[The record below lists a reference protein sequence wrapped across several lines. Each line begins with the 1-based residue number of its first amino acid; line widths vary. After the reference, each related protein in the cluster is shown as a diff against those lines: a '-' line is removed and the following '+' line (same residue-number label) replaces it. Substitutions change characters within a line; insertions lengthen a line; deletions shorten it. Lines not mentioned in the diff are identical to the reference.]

1 MAGRY
6 ANQKDTGEACAYA
19 DGEKN
24 KHSEAKRR
32 LCSMWLIKK
41 NSSLLLLRLLLFSAQ
56 HSIIISVFP
65 CSLSSKF
72 LRSQRRVVNLQI
84 CTLYFTPNP
93 FPDISL
99 A

>member
-41 NSSLLLLRLLLFSAQ
+41 IPPSFSSAASSFLHNIQSLF
-56 HSIIISVFP
+56 
-65 CSLSSKF
+65 
-72 LRSQRRVVNLQI
+72 
-84 CTLYFTPNP
+84 LYSP
-93 FPDISL
+93 
-99 A
+99 AH